1 MKELLTLLLFLFS
14 FGFGAYVHDVD
25 IVMNIENGNALT
37 GALWSTNE
45 TYKCTKEKLK

>member
-1 MKELLTLLLFLFS
+1 MKEVLALLLLYIL
-14 FGFGAYVHDVD
+14 GAYMHDVD

-37 GALWSTNE
+37 SALWSTNE